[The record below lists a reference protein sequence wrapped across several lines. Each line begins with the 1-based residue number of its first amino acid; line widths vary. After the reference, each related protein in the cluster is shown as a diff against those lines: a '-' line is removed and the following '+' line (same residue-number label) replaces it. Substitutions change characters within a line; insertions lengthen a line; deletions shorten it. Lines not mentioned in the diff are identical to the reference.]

1 MRTPD
6 ERGGRR
12 TADALAEMV
21 RATVRPPTKAQLD
34 VGLDRLRARLDV
46 APARHRSRWAVLR
59 WSGAG
64 LLTAA
69 VVVLVV
75 GFIHRGRSFVG
86 TPLAPALSY
95 RVQGASVVEGDYLRE
110 SGQAGIDIFFAEG
123 THFALTPGTRSRLR
137 AVDATGAR
145 LAIEN
150 GTGSFQV
157 TPSSTGHWQVEAGPF
172 VVTVKGTVFTVSWDA
187 VTEKLKVTLQRG
199 RVTVSGPVSGEI
211 ALRPG
216 QRLAIDLPKGEAIIS
231 AQNPADDEVRAG
243 PPPPSHGG
251 AAATPRVASTG
262 GKSSGRLEGD
272 RGWAEALAAGHLDAI
287 LAEAERAGL
296 GSTLDRAPSEDLL
309 ALADAARYRRR
320 VDVARAALLAQ
331 RRRFPDS
338 PRAPEAIFLLG
349 RVEEGTD
356 GGLAPA
362 IQWYDE
368 YLRRAP
374 AGTYASEALGRKM
387 TLASKLSGAAAAR
400 TLASEY
406 LRRFPDGTYAGA
418 ARAFLRAP

>member
-1 MRTPD
+1 MKTPD
-6 ERGGRR
+6 EGGGRR

-46 APARHRSRWAVLR
+46 APARHRWAVLG
-59 WSGAG
+59 WSTAG

-69 VVVLVV
+69 AVVLVA
-75 GFIHRGRSFVG
+75 GLLHRGRSLVG
-86 TPLAPALSY
+86 TPPAPALSY
-95 RVQGASVVEGDYLRE
+95 RVQGASLVEGDYLRE

-157 TPSSTGHWQVEAGPF
+157 TPSTTGHWQIEAGPF

-187 VTEKLKVTLQRG
+187 ATEKLKVTLQRG

-216 QRLAIDLPKGEAIIS
+216 QRLAIDLPKGEAVIS
-231 AQNPADDEVRAG
+231 AQKPADELPTG
-243 PPPPSHGG
+243 PQPASHGG
-251 AAATPRVASTG
+251 AAAAPRLASTG
-262 GKSSGRLEGD
+262 AKGSGGRLEGD

-296 GSTLDRAPSEDLL
+296 GPTLDRAPSEDLL

-349 RVEEGTD
+349 RVEEGTE